1 MLQKSL
7 IPTILVLALVMGLT
21 TIAGAAGLMP
31 GGMMAASGLA
41 GDTIVN
47 LGDPDAPNDTWTCPG
62 GGNGFGLQ
70 TGLSQ
75 GPMIETAADLLGM
88 TVDEI
93 MDLHTEGLS
102 LAEIAATKGVTVD
115 ELVDYLISFRA
126 EFLAEKVADGTL
138 TSEQADAILE
148 SMRERM
154 TERVQDTAIGPFG
167 NGRGQGRGGYCWQN
181 NSDDA
186 NGNSNGSENTNAW
199 QRNLRRGGCGGR
211 RGG

>member
-7 IPTILVLALVMGLT
+7 IPTILVIALVMGLT

-47 LGDPDAPNDTWTCPG
+47 LGDPDAPNDTWICPG
-62 GGNGFGLQ
+62 GGNGFGLRVGQ
-70 TGLSQ
+70 SQ
-75 GPMIETAADLLGM
+75 GGMLETVADLLGL

-93 MDLHTEGLS
+93 IDLRNEGLS
-102 LAEIAATKGVTVD
+102 LAEIAATKDVTVE
-115 ELVDYLISFRA
+115 ELVDHLLSFRA
-126 EFLAEKVADGTL
+126 EFLAEKVADGTI

-186 NGNSNGSENTNAW
+186 NGNSNGTENTNAR
-199 QRNLRRGGCGGR
+199 QRGFRHGGGR